1 MPLLVD
7 TAPSGRSG
15 PSRSAPSIELR
26 GRNCLTIGL
35 VNNMPDAACEATER
49 QFLDLMR
56 AATGDVVVRLK
67 LYAIAD
73 VPRAQE
79 TRRELATRYRDI
91 AELWDT
97 PLDGL
102 IVTGTEPKAA
112 NLRDEPYWP
121 ALTGLVDWARL
132 NTASTIWSCLAAH
145 AAVLHADGVVRQPLE
160 KKLSGVFDCEADT
173 DHPLLADVA
182 PHLRVPHSRLND
194 LPGPALRACG
204 YRVLSRSAAA
214 GVDAFVKE
222 DHGASLFVFFQ
233 GHPEYDADSLLREYR
248 RDVGRLLRG
257 ERATYPD
264 APQRYFNN
272 AASFVADDFRM
283 RAATERRGGLLG
295 DFPLAPL
302 AAGIENAWHDTAVGV
317 YRNWINCL
325 KARKRDR
332 KSSGVM
338 ERVRLVSA

>member
-67 LYAIAD
+67 LSAIPD
-73 VPRAQE
+73 GPRAQE

-121 ALTGLVDWARL
+121 ALSAVVDWARE

-145 AAVLHADGVVRQPLE
+145 AAA
-160 KKLSGVFDCEADT
+160 
-173 DHPLLADVA
+173 
-182 PHLRVPHSRLND
+182 
-194 LPGPALRACG
+194 
-204 YRVLSRSAAA
+204 
-214 GVDAFVKE
+214 
-222 DHGASLFVFFQ
+222 
-233 GHPEYDADSLLREYR
+233 
-248 RDVGRLLRG
+248 
-257 ERATYPD
+257 
-264 APQRYFNN
+264 
-272 AASFVADDFRM
+272 
-283 RAATERRGGLLG
+283 
-295 DFPLAPL
+295 
-302 AAGIENAWHDTAVGV
+302 
-317 YRNWINCL
+317 
-325 KARKRDR
+325 
-332 KSSGVM
+332 
-338 ERVRLVSA
+338 

>member
-1 MPLLVD
+1 MPLLLD
-7 TAPSGRSG
+7 TAL
-15 PSRSAPSIELR
+15 SAPAIELR

-56 AATGDVVVRLK
+56 AATGDAIVRLK

-73 VPRAQE
+73 VPRAEE

-145 AAVLHADGVVRQPLE
+145 AAVLHTDGVVRQPLD

-173 DHPLLADVA
+173 DHPLLADIA
-182 PHLRVPHSRLND
+182 PQLRVPHSRLND

-222 DHGASLFVFFQ
+222 DDSASLFVFFQ

-248 RDVGRLLRG
+248 RDVGRFLRG

-264 APQRYFNN
+264 APLHYFNA
-272 AASFVADDFRM
+272 AASFVADDFRL

-302 AAGIENAWHDTAVGV
+302 TAGIENTWRDAALGV

-325 KARKRDR
+325 KSRKRDR
-332 KSSGVM
+332 KTSGVM
-338 ERVRLVSA
+338 ERVCLVSA